1 MKKKS
6 SDDLLHALWSGDAH
20 AIEKIFKSGVDV
32 NARDHEGRTLLMEA
46 TLEKRADLVKVLL
59 SHGGDV
65 TVADRDG
72 ETALHFAA
80 RAHQPELVQM
90 LIDAGAKVDARDQLG
105 QTPLFLALKSWRGE
119 RDGDAIWALLLAG
132 ADRTVPNTHDVTPED
147 LAKEPSN
154 YDLGQFFR

>member
-6 SDDLLHALWSGDAH
+6 SDELMHALWAGDSH
-20 AIEKIFKSGVDV
+20 AIEKAFKSGVDV
-32 NARDHEGRTLLMEA
+32 NARDPEGRTLLMEA

-59 SHGGDV
+59 GHGADV
-65 TVADRDG
+65 AAADHDG

-80 RAHQPELVQM
+80 RAHQPEIVQ
-90 LIDAGAKVDARDQLG
+90 LLLDAGAAVDARDHHA

-132 ADRTVPNTHDVTPED
+132 ADRTIRNDHEVSPED